1 MNGEGA
7 FTGQPIGGLA
17 LKRFVSERRVEFA
30 DCDSARIVF
39 YPNFYIWFDRATERL
54 FASVGLTYRNMERE
68 HGIIGLPLLETGAKY
83 LRPCR
88 HGEGMRL
95 ESWVDS
101 WRGKVF
107 VVKHRIECEGE
118 LAVEGYETRA
128 WAAPAEAA
136 SRSMRAVPIPESVR
150 ELFQ

>member
-1 MNGEGA
+1 MNAEGA
-7 FTGQPIGGLA
+7 FPGYPIGGLA

-54 FASVGLTYRNMERE
+54 FASVGLTYRNMERQ

-101 WRGKVF
+101 WREKVF

-118 LAVEGYETRA
+118 VAVEGYETRA

>member
-1 MNGEGA
+1 MNAEVA
-7 FTGQPIGGLA
+7 FTGHPIGGLA

-54 FASVGLTYRNMERE
+54 FASVGLTYRNMERQ

>member
-1 MNGEGA
+1 M
-7 FTGQPIGGLA
+7 
-17 LKRFVSERRVEFA
+17 KRFVSERNVEFA

-54 FASVGLTYRNMERE
+54 FASVGLTYQAMERR
-68 HGIIGLPLLETGAKY
+68 HGVIGLPLLETGARY

-88 HGEGMRL
+88 HGERVRL

-101 WRGKVF
+101 WREKVF

-128 WAAPAEAA
+128 WAAPAAEGP
-136 SRSMRAVPIPESVR
+136 RSMRAVPIPDSVR

>member
-1 MNGEGA
+1 MK
-7 FTGQPIGGLA
+7 Q
-17 LKRFVSERRVEFA
+17 FVSERNVEFA

-54 FASVGLTYRNMERE
+54 FSSVGLTYHVMARE

-88 HGEGMRL
+88 HGQRVRL
-95 ESWVDS
+95 ESWVES
-101 WRGKVF
+101 WREKVF

-128 WAAPAEAA
+128 WAAPAAPESHA
-136 SRSMRAVPIPESVR
+136 MRAVPIPQAIR
-150 ELFQ
+150 DLFE

>member
-1 MNGEGA
+1 MEV
-7 FTGQPIGGLA
+7 P

-54 FASVGLTYRNMERE
+54 FASVGLTYHEMQRR
-68 HGIIGLPLLETGAKY
+68 HGIIGLPLLETGARY

-88 HGEGMRL
+88 HGERLRL

-107 VVKHRIECEGE
+107 VVKHTIQCEGE
-118 LAVEGYETRA
+118 PAVEGYETRA
-128 WAAPAEAA
+128 WAAPADAPP
-136 SRSMRAVPIPESVR
+136 RSMRAVSIPEAVR

>member
-1 MNGEGA
+1 M
-7 FTGQPIGGLA
+7 
-17 LKRFVSERRVEFA
+17 KRFVSERNVEFA

-54 FASVGLTYRNMERE
+54 FASVGLTYQVMELR
-68 HGIIGLPLLETGAKY
+68 HGVIGLPLLETGARY

-88 HGEGMRL
+88 HGERVRL

-101 WRGKVF
+101 WREKVF

-118 LAVEGYETRA
+118 FAVEGYETRA
-128 WAAPAEAA
+128 WAAPAAEGR
-136 SRSMRAVPIPESVR
+136 RSMRAVPIPDSVR